1 MDMDRIMGVL
11 TLKAPTYR
19 QIADDPNATQPAGII
34 VAIVALLSGFVSGLV
49 RIDPNNAQA
58 VLPPNILAAIIAAI
72 IAVILAL
79 IGWFV
84 SSWVL
89 AFVAKWFGGKTTTQ
103 EMLRVTG
110 FVEIFGLV
118 GILSILALVSPA
130 LICIAGLVGFV
141 AAILRLIGFVIGV
154 REAAEFSTGN
164 AIITAIIA
172 AIINFLIVVV
182 IGGIIAGAVI
192 LAIAGAGAVAQ

>member
-19 QIADDPNATQPAGII
+19 QIADDPNATQSAGII
-34 VAIVALLSGFVSGLV
+34 VAVVSLLSGFFTGLV
-49 RIDPNNAQA
+49 AVDPTTQQ
-58 VLPPNILAAIIAAI
+58 VLAPNIVAAIVGAI
-72 IAVILAL
+72 VTVILAL

-84 SSWVL
+84 SAWIL
-89 AFVAKWFGGKTTTQ
+89 AYVSRWFGGKTNTQ

-110 FVEIFGLV
+110 YVEIF
-118 GILSILALVSPA
+118 SIVSVLIVLALITPA
-130 LICIAGLVGFV
+130 LACVAGFIGLIV
-141 AAILRLIGFVIGV
+141 AILKLIGYIIGV

-172 AIINFLIVVV
+172 AIINFIIRVVLA
-182 IGGIIAGAVI
+182 GIILAPILLAMGLAAGA
-192 LAIAGAGAVAQ
+192 Q